1 MSAWRADWKKMWP
14 DAVNRATLRHY
25 VCLGTPARQ
34 TMRRSGRVCRSN
46 GFSRGS
52 DFLWRRI
59 SAAGRGSRPELAQ
72 VNRKLCA
79 PEDRPEQRGRRN
91 RPDFIADLG
100 RATHEQQHRYARDG
114 NQPFAAVGTCWR
126 GWLHRRC
133 SFVIGA
139 TGSSCRHRRN
149 QRCFVEEQT
158 LCQGGRSRAGRRTEP
173 NSAAF
178 TMLRIGSPQW
188 HGPHRSNKVSSTAA
202 GNAQDLFELCRK
214 WRLACHQILRSRRDL
229 IASGLHRCAPETG
242 ACKGLMR

>member
-1 MSAWRADWKKMWP
+1 MSTGK
-14 DAVNRATLRHY
+14 
-25 VCLGTPARQ
+25 ARPSRL
-34 TMRRSGRVCRSN
+34 RRSGRVCRSN

-72 VNRKLCA
+72 AHRELCA
-79 PEDRPEQRGRRN
+79 PEDRPEQRTRRN

-114 NQPFAAVGTCWR
+114 SQAFAAWGTCWR
-126 GWLHRRC
+126 GSLHRRC

-149 QRCFVEEQT
+149 QRCYAEEQT
-158 LCQGGRSRAGRRTEP
+158 LCQRGRSRASPRTER

-178 TMLRIGSPQW
+178 TMLRIRGLDGIGRIVPTSFVSSSPECAGFVRALPKMEARLSANPEKQA
-188 HGPHRSNKVSSTAA
+188 RSN
-202 GNAQDLFELCRK
+202 C
-214 WRLACHQILRSRRDL
+214 LRPGS
-229 IASGLHRCAPETG
+229 
-242 ACKGLMR
+242 MRA